1 MAFESLNNDAFA
13 VKVSLG
19 NELRRLSFVGPSF
32 VGLREMIGTMFAIHA
47 DRVAVKYLDDEGD
60 NISVVCSASYAPFC
74 YLLH

>member
-19 NELRRLSFVGPSF
+19 NELRRLSFVGTSF
-32 VGLREMIGTMFAIHA
+32 VGMREMIGNMFAIPA

-60 NISVVCSASYAPFC
+60 KISVVCPSHMLTFID
-74 YLLH
+74 